1 MPISNFF
8 ISVVTSVE
16 RPVLQNESNDTD
28 DMELDDYN
36 LNDSLEDSLKESNVT
51 EL

>member
-1 MPISNFF
+1 MG
-8 ISVVTSVE
+8 TVE
-16 RPVLQNESNDTD
+16 APNINRAHESNVD
-28 DMELDDYN
+28 DMDIDQDN

>member
-1 MPISNFF
+1 VSL
-8 ISVVTSVE
+8 SE
-16 RPVLQNESNDTD
+16 RPELKRATTGDTD

>member
-1 MPISNFF
+1 MS
-8 ISVVTSVE
+8 STE
-16 RPVLQNESNDTD
+16 RPELQRTVSHDSD
-28 DMELDDYN
+28 DMDLDDYN

>member
-1 MPISNFF
+1 VGIVDPNIN
-8 ISVVTSVE
+8 
-16 RPVLQNESNDTD
+16 RAHESNVD
-28 DMELDDYN
+28 DMDIDPDN

>member
-1 MPISNFF
+1 MSTAETPDLKNPASDEI
-8 ISVVTSVE
+8 
-16 RPVLQNESNDTD
+16 
-28 DMELDDYN
+28 DMMDLDDYN